1 MIKLSQFMLGL
12 RCLDGH
18 GVLDISSGHFVCP
31 KCGLLLD
38 ISYDYERVRASIRGD
53 TFMTRPRNLWRFQ
66 ELLPVSGE
74 PRVGRHSGFTP
85 LLYATTLGRKL
96 GLSRLFLKLDAFNY
110 PTYSYK
116 DRVVAVALQRALDLG
131 SSVIA
136 CVSTGNVGNSLA
148 ALASKHEITPYVFY
162 PTSLGN
168 AKVVASM
175 VCGATVIEVDG
186 TYDEVNS
193 ACRKVG
199 QQTGIPFVN
208 ISLRPFYSEGAKTF
222 AYEILE
228 QLDWR
233 APDHIIIPVAGTTL
247 ITKVVKGLREM
258 RELKLIKHGDS
269 RVHAAQAQGCAP
281 VVAALDHG
289 NNHIDPRVPRT
300 IATSIAIGNPGDAP
314 IALRAIRETGGNG
327 ASATDE
333 EIIAAIRLIAN
344 TEGIFAEPAGGA
356 AVVAAQK
363 LRAAGTIREH
373 DTVVIGITG
382 TGLKTP
388 EIGKLLWQNHAHT
401 PCDVGQMINALES
414 AATRSS
420 TLSPGNNAGIGDAQ
434 HQRSIVDYYG

>member
-1 MIKLSQFMLGL
+1 
-12 RCLDGH
+12 
-18 GVLDISSGHFVCP
+18 
-31 KCGLLLD
+31 
-38 ISYDYERVRASIRGD
+38 
-53 TFMTRPRNLWRFQ
+53 
-66 ELLPVSGE
+66 
-74 PRVGRHSGFTP
+74 
-85 LLYATTLGRKL
+85 
-96 GLSRLFLKLDAFNY
+96 
-110 PTYSYK
+110 
-116 DRVVAVALQRALDLG
+116 
-131 SSVIA
+131 
-136 CVSTGNVGNSLA
+136 LA
-148 ALASKHEITPYVFY
+148 AKHQITPYVFY
-162 PTSLGN
+162 PTGLGS

-222 AYEILE
+222 VYEILE
-228 QLDWR
+228 QLDWH

-258 RELKLIKHGDS
+258 RELKLIEHSDS

-281 VVAALDHG
+281 VVAALDDG
-289 NNHIDPRVPRT
+289 NDRIHPHIPRT

-314 IALRAIRETGGNG
+314 IALKAIRETGGVG

-356 AVVAAQK
+356 AIVAAQK
-363 LRAAGTIREH
+363 LRAVGAISEH
-373 DTVVIGITG
+373 DTVVIAITG

-401 PCDVGQMINALES
+401 PCDVGQMIDALES
-414 AATRSS
+414 AATSS
-420 TLSPGNNAGIGDAQ
+420 SPLPARKNAGIGEAQ
-434 HQRSIVDYYG
+434 HQRSSLDYYG